1 MRYTVNEAAQIVGIT
16 RQTIYRHID
25 SKPISVIK
33 DDNGNQMIEASEL
46 MRVYGSDIDF
56 KALSDD
62 KPANVTSNK
71 PQAVTTN
78 HVEIPTSIDDKIQ
91 LAKFEMQIENL
102 RQQMEQKD
110 EETDYIKK
118 LLEEEKTER
127 KAANNLLEDHR
138 ERENLWNKQFKA
150 LEQRIANQE
159 KSFNETQ
166 EKYKRAVLQGR
177 GLKKKLD
184 EERTKTFWQKLFG

>member
-56 KALSDD
+56 KALSGD

-71 PQAVTTN
+71 PQAVTTSN
-78 HVEIPTSIDDKIQ
+78 LEIPTSIDDKIQ

-102 RQQMEQKD
+102 RQQLEQKD

-138 ERENLWNKQFKA
+138 ERENQWNTKHRKNIRA
-150 LEQRIANQE
+150 LFCRAGGLR
-159 KSFNETQ
+159 KSLMKNAPKLSGKSSSVSIIHSTT
-166 EKYKRAVLQGR
+166 VLSCFYIV
-177 GLKKKLD
+177 LK
-184 EERTKTFWQKLFG
+184 